1 MSVCERVF
9 MYVPQKKVELKMGME
24 TPRGKFP
31 FAWLA
36 LDNSLLE
43 EETGGVGGR
52 TQANGKPSPGVLS
65 SSQS

>member
-1 MSVCERVF
+1 MH
-9 MYVPQKKVELKMGME
+9 VPQKKIELKMGME

-43 EETGGVGGR
+43 EETGGVGGENTSKWQ
-52 TQANGKPSPGVLS
+52 TQSWGFKFKPVLGALFL
-65 SSQS
+65 